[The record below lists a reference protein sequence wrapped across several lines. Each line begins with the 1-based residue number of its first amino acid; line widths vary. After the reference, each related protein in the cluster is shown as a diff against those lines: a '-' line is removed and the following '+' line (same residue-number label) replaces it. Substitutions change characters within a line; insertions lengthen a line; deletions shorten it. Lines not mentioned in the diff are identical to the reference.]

1 MSTVEGDFIFD
12 NAAADFSLNGGSLV
26 VSGNLFITA
35 NDFNNSATI
44 DIANDFNATVRDF
57 INHGPINVA
66 NDLNATA
73 SNALQNTGA
82 IITDNLTIEASQ
94 FNNINGNN
102 IGTISVDTLDLTLSS
117 GGFDYEE
124 DYLNNGTISTNN
136 LKIEVGG
143 EFTNLANIEIAGDL
157 VIISNTFKN
166 NGVIDVANNF
176 NVAAGGGSFF
186 NNSGN
191 SRISANTLTIST
203 NYRFFNEDGRINVDL
218 LSLSLGSSVNNY
230 EFDYV
235 ADYLNNGTIE
245 TNSLNLQV
253 AGDFSF
259 NDLNNDFIWNV

>member
-1 MSTVEGDFIFD
+1 MSWCK
-12 NAAADFSLNGGSLV
+12 NARFCQCKHW
-26 VSGNLFITA
+26 
-35 NDFNNSATI
+35 NS
-44 DIANDFNATVRDF
+44 
-57 INHGPINVA
+57 
-66 NDLNATA
+66 
-73 SNALQNTGA
+73 
-82 IITDNLTIEASQ
+82 
-94 FNNINGNN
+94 
-102 IGTISVDTLDLTLSS
+102 
-117 GGFDYEE
+117 
-124 DYLNNGTISTNN
+124 
-136 LKIEVGG
+136 
-143 EFTNLANIEIAGDL
+143 IAGDL

-253 AGDFSF
+253 AGDFIRQCRQWFCLERTRSLVVSGNLLLLQTF
-259 NDLNNDFIWNV
+259 KIGNNRYCEWL